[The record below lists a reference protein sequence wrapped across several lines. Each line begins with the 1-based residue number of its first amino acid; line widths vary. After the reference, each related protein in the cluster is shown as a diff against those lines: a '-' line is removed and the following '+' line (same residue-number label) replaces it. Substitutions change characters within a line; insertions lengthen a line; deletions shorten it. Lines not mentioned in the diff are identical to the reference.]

1 MCGLVAAVDAADVL
15 RRRDDLRAMLDAI
28 SHRGPDDEGM
38 WVDPDH
44 RVLIGH
50 RRLSILD
57 LSVAGHQ
64 PMVSPDGRW
73 VLAFNGEIYNYAE
86 LADTLRAG
94 GHWRFTS
101 SSDSEVLLAAWAT
114 WGEAA
119 LDRLVGMFAFVVW
132 DAHERVLVAARDRFG
147 VKPLYLHQPPVG
159 GLVVASE
166 IGALQAG
173 GIGTSP
179 DPATW
184 AAYLLEGRMEFADR
198 TFWSG
203 VVPLPAGHLARWR
216 QGDPPGSAVVTPWY
230 DVAAAVDHAGW
241 DERTDDEVLG
251 HYEALVREAVG
262 LRFRSDVPV
271 GIAISGG
278 LDSSTL
284 LALVDA
290 LGPDEAGVHAFTFTT
305 GDPAYD
311 ELPWVQELV
320 AGTAHPLHACRL
332 GSSEV
337 PEMAEAVARLSDGPF
352 GGIPTLAYARLFE
365 QARAHG
371 VAVVLDGQGM
381 DEQWAGYDYYRS
393 IGSTGGPAP
402 VIQGS
407 TSSPLR
413 PGCVSPELRSRTGV
427 GSGHQDDH
435 FLRRLGGDASRDGRD
450 RAGGVSGDP
459 LVAAQIR
466 DLTVMKLPRALRF
479 NDRASMASSCE
490 LREPFLDHRLVE
502 LALRQPQ
509 ARKLDAAT
517 GKVLLRRLAHE
528 RLGARD
534 VASPKRPVQTPQREW
549 LRGPLRGWVSDVVAD
564 GIAWQPGWL
573 DATAVAHELDR
584 FFAGEG
590 DNAFFVWQWVS
601 LGLTARTKPHRR

>member
-1 MCGLVAAVDAADVL
+1 
-15 RRRDDLRAMLDAI
+15 
-28 SHRGPDDEGM
+28 
-38 WVDPDH
+38 
-44 RVLIGH
+44 
-50 RRLSILD
+50 
-57 LSVAGHQ
+57 

-73 VLAFNGEIYNYAE
+73 VLALNGEIYNYAE
-86 LADTLRAG
+86 LAETLRAG

-101 SSDSEVLLAAWAT
+101 SSDTEVLLAAWAT

-132 DAHERVLVAARDRFG
+132 DAQDRVLVAARDRFG

-166 IGALQAG
+166 IDALQAA
-173 GIGTSP
+173 GIGTAP
-179 DPATW
+179 DPAAW
-184 AAYLLEGRMEFADR
+184 APYLLDGRMEFTDR
-198 TFWSG
+198 SFWSG
-203 VVPLPAGHLARWR
+203 VEPLPPGHLARWR
-216 QGDPPGSAVVTPWY
+216 QGDPPGSAVVIPWY
-230 DVAAAVDHAGW
+230 DVAAAVDEAGW
-241 DERTDDEVLG
+241 DERTDDEVLD

-305 GDPAYD
+305 GNPAYD

-320 AGTAHPLHACRL
+320 AGTAHPLHACRI

-337 PEMAEAVARLSDGPF
+337 PEMAEAMTRRSDGPF

-371 VAVVLDGQGM
+371 VTVVLDGQGM

-393 IGSTGGPAP
+393 IGSTDGPPP

-413 PGCVSPELRSRTGV
+413 PGCVSPELQSRN
-427 GSGHQDDH
+427 
-435 FLRRLGGDASRDGRD
+435 D
-450 RAGGVSGDP
+450 RARGRPSAHVPGHFETGAAEGTVGGVSGDP

-466 DLTVMKLPRALRF
+466 DLTVAKLPRALRF

-502 LALRQPQ
+502 LALRQPR
-509 ARKLDAAT
+509 ARKIDPTT

-534 VASPKRPVQTPQREW
+534 VATPKRPVQTPQREW

-564 GIAWQPGWL
+564 GLAWQPDWL
-573 DATAVAHELDR
+573 DATAVTQELDR

-590 DNAFFVWQWVS
+590 DNAFYVWQWIS
-601 LGLTARTKPHRR
+601 LGLTARTKPNRR